1 MALDDDI
8 RVLSGVGLFR
18 GLAEEHLRLLA
29 FGAEKLRLGPG
40 ETLYLEGEPAMS
52 AYVVMT
58 GRIDVL
64 RILDGRRDKLTV
76 AAPGTVLGELALIT
90 PTRRLTS
97 AVAAVESR
105 LLSIERR
112 DFRRILEEYPGVA
125 KRLHQHIA
133 EEFQAMVRKLEKIL
147 PAEDQQ

>member
-29 FGAEKLRLGPG
+29 FGAEKMRLGPG

-52 AYVVMT
+52 AYVVIS
-58 GRIDVL
+58 GRIDIM
-64 RILDGRRDKLTV
+64 RSLDGRPDKLGE
-76 AAPGTVLGELALIT
+76 ALPGTVLGELALIA

-97 AVAAVESR
+97 AVGAVETR
-105 LLSIERR
+105 VMSIERR

-125 KRLHQHIA
+125 RRLHKQLA
-133 EEFQAMVRKLEKIL
+133 EEFQAMVRRLERL
-147 PAEDQQ
+147 APPLED